1 MTSCKSNELRP
12 FGLSTTRPHPLGGA
26 RFGCWGLALLIM
38 GASCQALAGDDPEH
52 GWESVTATWDN
63 DLFTRSNTDRHYTNG
78 VHVRLESRPFAAFDE
93 ATTPALFL
101 PVLKAL
107 PVSSEAFQ
115 RRTLAYSFGQ
125 KMFTPDDITLATPQP
140 NDLPYAGLLYAA
152 ADFNASA
159 PRHADLF
166 RLTLGLVG
174 PWSLAEQTQKAAHK
188 LVGADEPRGWDHQLG
203 NEIVFSAL
211 YERRHLLASGKL
223 GGHAAYDLVGIG
235 RGEVGTL
242 NTGAEASIA
251 VVLGE
256 SGTNG
261 HRRLQPAVAGN
272 GYLFRNDLRQGW
284 FGYLGAT
291 GRLTLHNV
299 FLDGNTF
306 RDSPSVDR
314 KPVSGGVFF
323 GLGFAAQGWT
333 ASLGWNLESK
343 RFETQEKGVRYGS
356 LTFMYRFD

>member
-1 MTSCKSNELRP
+1 
-12 FGLSTTRPHPLGGA
+12 
-26 RFGCWGLALLIM
+26 M
-38 GASCQALAGDDPEH
+38 GASCQALAGDDPAR

-93 ATTPALFL
+93 TTTPTPFL

-115 RRTLAYSFGQ
+115 RRTLAYSVGQ

-140 NDLPYAGLLYAA
+140 DDLPYAGLLYAA

-159 PRHADLF
+159 SRHADLF

-188 LVGADEPRGWDHQLG
+188 LVDADEPRGWDHQLG

-223 GGHAAYDLVGIG
+223 GGQVGFDLVGIG

-261 HRRLQPAVAGN
+261 HSRLQPAMAGN
-272 GYLFRNDLRQGW
+272 GYLFRNDLRRGW

-306 RDSPSVDR
+306 RDSRSVD
-314 KPVSGGVFF
+314 KEPLVGDLQF
-323 GLGFAAQGWT
+323 GFALTWSNMRLGYTHVLRTREFKTQGD
-333 ASLGWNLESK
+333 ARKFGAVSLSIQ
-343 RFETQEKGVRYGS
+343 F
-356 LTFMYRFD
+356 